1 MYTCERQK
9 NIYDICI
16 YASIF
21 VRLDRELKYV
31 FFIFAGSCAQDAAVS
46 WKLTSQRN
54 NSYVSSAYIKNLQET
69 SGN

>member
-1 MYTCERQK
+1 MSAK
-9 NIYDICI
+9 KIYMI
-16 YASIF
+16 YVFMHLFF